1 MTGMRV
7 TSAPQA
13 SQRRSVV
20 AAYGRLR
27 AAQKPGNGVPAYLRW
42 VNRGLGRWAAAIGFR
57 LGMTPNAMS
66 LVSVVCSVAG
76 MAVLVAGQFSGPS
89 GALCAALLL
98 VGYALDSAD
107 GQLARLT
114 SASSAKGEWLD
125 HVVDAFRLP
134 AVHLAIAAALA
145 LNPEVTHP
153 APALVA
159 VGFALLSSVWFFSQI
174 LAEKLQVD
182 PAQRPGAQALAWI
195 SFAKLYADVGF
206 LYLLLFLGFWPPIF
220 VAAYCLLAALTAGIA
235 LLSMVRKYRAL

>member
-1 MTGMRV
+1 MTEA
-7 TSAPQA
+7 SARSPEALQE
-13 SQRRSVV
+13 RSVV
-20 AAYGRLR
+20 SAHARLR

-66 LVSVVCSVAG
+66 LVSVLCSVGG
-76 MAVLVAGQFSGPS
+76 MVVLVIGRLSGPS
-89 GALCAALLL
+89 AALGAVLLL

-114 SASSAKGEWLD
+114 AASSARGEWLD

-134 AVHLAIAAALA
+134 AVHLAIAAALM
-145 LNPEVTHP
+145 LSSEVSHP
-153 APALVA
+153 LPALVA

-182 PAQRPGAQALAWI
+182 QGQRPGADASAWV
-195 SFAKLYADVGF
+195 SVVKLYADVGF
-206 LYLLLFLGFWPPIF
+206 LYLVLLLAFWPLVF
-220 VAAYCLLAALTAGIA
+220 VTAYCVLAVLTAGIA